1 MRGWSPACPATPSPP
16 RGAGWASERTAK
28 CGETT
33 PGLIPAEEELEVR
46 AIVVRETFPAV
57 PSEAEGT
64 LTVVYD
70 GELADYTG
78 GLGMFDEGEVH
89 VCRTA
94 LVNLTPHEIVVRR
107 EDGSE
112 FRIPPSG
119 VVARVTATTEP
130 AGTLAGVP
138 VVSTRYG
145 EIEDLPAPRAGV
157 QYIVSSLV
165 RMAATGRTD
174 LVSPDTG
181 PESAVRDGDG
191 RIVAVRRFTR

>member
-1 MRGWSPACPATPSPP
+1 M
-16 RGAGWASERTAK
+16 
-28 CGETT
+28 
-33 PGLIPAEEELEVR
+33 R
-46 AIVVRETFPAV
+46 AIIVRESVPVSPSGPA
-57 PSEAEGT
+57 SS
-64 LTVVYD
+64 LDVVYD
-70 GELADYTG
+70 GDLAAYEG
-78 GLGMFDEGEVH
+78 GLGMYDEGDAH
-89 VCRTA
+89 ILRTA

-112 FRIPPSG
+112 LRVPPSG
-119 VVARVTATTEP
+119 VVARVTATAEP
-130 AGTLAGVP
+130 VGTLAGVP

-165 RMAATGRTD
+165 RMAAPGRAD

-181 PESAVRDGDG
+181 PESAIRDDDG

>member
-1 MRGWSPACPATPSPP
+1 M
-16 RGAGWASERTAK
+16 
-28 CGETT
+28 
-33 PGLIPAEEELEVR
+33 R
-46 AIVVRETFPAV
+46 AIVVRETFPAAH
-57 PSEAEGT
+57 SEAEGT
-64 LTVVYD
+64 LAVVYD

-89 VCRTA
+89 VSRTA

-119 VVARVTATTEP
+119 VVARVTATAEP
-130 AGTLAGVP
+130 VGTLAGVP
-138 VVSTRYG
+138 IMSTRYG
-145 EIEDLPAPRAGV
+145 EVEDLPAPQGGV

-165 RMAATGRTD
+165 RMAAPGRAD

-181 PESAVRDGDG
+181 PESAIRDDAG

>member
-1 MRGWSPACPATPSPP
+1 M
-16 RGAGWASERTAK
+16 
-28 CGETT
+28 
-33 PGLIPAEEELEVR
+33 R
-46 AIVVRETFPAV
+46 AIVVRESVPVSPSGPA
-57 PSEAEGT
+57 SFA
-64 LTVVYD
+64 VVYD

-89 VCRTA
+89 VSRTA

-112 FRIPPSG
+112 LRIPPSG
-119 VVARVTATTEP
+119 VVARVTATAEP
-130 AGTLAGVP
+130 VGTLAGVP

-145 EIEDLPAPRAGV
+145 EIEDLPAPRGGV

-165 RMAATGRTD
+165 RMAAPERAD

-181 PESAVRDGDG
+181 PESAIRDDDG

>member
-1 MRGWSPACPATPSPP
+1 M
-16 RGAGWASERTAK
+16 
-28 CGETT
+28 
-33 PGLIPAEEELEVR
+33 R

-181 PESAVRDGDG
+181 PESAIRDDDG